1 MIRSQKNNMTSPEMK
16 KVREIVK
23 SYKEQ
28 ISFLFEKMDAEV
40 QSYALKH
47 ATFDAIE
54 KIDPELKPPF

>member
-1 MIRSQKNNMTSPEMK
+1 MTSPEMK